1 MFTSWE
7 QGIWA
12 GLNTQNEEWFIV
24 CKQLKTLFK
33 SSVDNEGELMTKK
46 RKHSSFAEL
55 EFKLTNSEKTH
66 WKFAWVSEPVKLRK
80 EEEHPHVKFM
90 EMQLKYVS
98 NSTFF
103 SNLPDYFIWYF
114 LLLFKYTVVFFFE
127 TS

>member
-33 SSVDNEGELMTKK
+33 SIVDSEGELMTKK
-46 RKHSSFAEL
+46 IKHSSFAEL

-80 EEEHPHVKFM
+80 EEEHPHMKFM
-90 EMQLKYVS
+90 EMQSKYVS

-103 SNLPDYFIWYF
+103 QTCLIILFDISYFCLSIQ
-114 LLLFKYTVVFFFE
+114 LDFKRYH
-127 TS
+127 S